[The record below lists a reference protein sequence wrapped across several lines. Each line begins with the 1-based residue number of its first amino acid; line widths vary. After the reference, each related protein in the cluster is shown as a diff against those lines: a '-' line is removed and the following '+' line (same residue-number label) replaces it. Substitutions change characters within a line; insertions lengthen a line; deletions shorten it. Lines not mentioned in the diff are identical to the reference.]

1 MVPAR
6 DAIKAVRS
14 LYLRALRAIR
24 DYGCRLSRR
33 YRAEDA
39 VTLRGY
45 RHLPV
50 FAETR
55 LEVTTASV
63 ALDEG
68 VFELDATLDLAIPD
82 AGRRAIEAGLT
93 LELDY
98 QIEIA
103 RVRRYLPD
111 AEVASLQQSYEL
123 SYHALSQRY
132 LLRNLNTGEQQD
144 FGTLQASL
152 DRLAEV
158 RGLPL
163 LDSSLL
169 ESGSNYEFRVRAELN
184 LRTAPD
190 SLGWLLFW
198 TDDWSAT
205 SEWYAWTLRR

>member
-1 MVPAR
+1 LLCFLATLAAPA
-6 DAIKAVRS
+6 
-14 LYLRALRAIR
+14 
-24 DYGCRLSRR
+24 
-33 YRAEDA
+33 
-39 VTLRGY
+39 
-45 RHLPV
+45 
-50 FAETR
+50 FADTR
-55 LEVTTASV
+55 LEVVSASV

-68 VFELDATLDLAIPD
+68 VYELDARLDLAIPE

-111 AEVASLQQSYEL
+111 PEVASLQQRFEL

-144 FGTLQASL
+144 FGSLQASL

-169 ESGSNYEFRVRAELN
+169 EPGSTYEFRVRAALN

-205 SEWYAWTLRR
+205 SEWFAWTLRR

>member
-1 MVPAR
+1 MSNSCRMPCLR
-6 DAIKAVRS
+6 RQGS
-14 LYLRALRAIR
+14 LGFRAAWLLCFLATF
-24 DYGCRLSRR
+24 
-33 YRAEDA
+33 AA
-39 VTLRGY
+39 
-45 RHLPV
+45 PV
-50 FAETR
+50 FADTR
-55 LEVTTASV
+55 LEVTAASV

-68 VFELDATLDLAIPD
+68 VFELDATLDLAVPE

-98 QIEIA
+98 QIELA

-169 ESGSNYEFRVRAELN
+169 EPGSTYEFRVRAELN

>member
-1 MVPAR
+1 MLVMSNSCHVPCLR
-6 DAIKAVRS
+6 RQGS
-14 LYLRALRAIR
+14 LGFRAAWLLCFLA
-24 DYGCRLSRR
+24 
-33 YRAEDA
+33 
-39 VTLRGY
+39 T
-45 RHLPV
+45 
-50 FAETR
+50 FAAPAFADTR
-55 LEVTTASV
+55 LEVTAASV

-68 VFELDATLDLAIPD
+68 VFELDATLELAIPE

-169 ESGSNYEFRVRAELN
+169 ESGSTYEFRVRAELN

>member
-1 MVPAR
+1 MLVMSNSCRVPCLR
-6 DAIKAVRS
+6 RQGS
-14 LYLRALRAIR
+14 LGFRAAWLLGFLA
-24 DYGCRLSRR
+24 
-33 YRAEDA
+33 
-39 VTLRGY
+39 T
-45 RHLPV
+45 
-50 FAETR
+50 FAAPAFADTR
-55 LEVTTASV
+55 LEVTAASV

-68 VFELDATLDLAIPD
+68 VFELDATLDLAVPE

-111 AEVASLQQSYEL
+111 AEVASLHQSYEL
-123 SYHALSQRY
+123 SFHALSQRY

-169 ESGSNYEFRVRAELN
+169 EPGSTYEFRVRAELN

-205 SEWYAWTLRR
+205 SEWFAWTLRR

>member
-1 MVPAR
+1 MLVM
-6 DAIKAVRS
+6 S
-14 LYLRALRAIR
+14 N
-24 DYGCRLSRR
+24 SRR
-33 YRAEDA
+33 VPCPQRQGRSVFRAA
-39 VTLRGY
+39 WLLCFLAT
-45 RHLPV
+45 
-50 FAETR
+50 FAAPAFADTR
-55 LEVTTASV
+55 LEVMGASV

-68 VFELDATLDLAIPD
+68 VYELDARLDLAIPEE
-82 AGRRAIEAGLT
+82 GRRAIDAGLT

-98 QIEIA
+98 HIEIS

-163 LDSSLL
+163 IDSSLL
-169 ESGSNYEFRVRAELN
+169 EPGSTYEFRVRAELN

-190 SLGWLLFW
+190 TLGWLLFW

>member
-1 MVPAR
+1 MLVMSNSRRAPCPQR
-6 DAIKAVRS
+6 HGS
-14 LYLRALRAIR
+14 LGLRAAWLLCFLATI
-24 DYGCRLSRR
+24 
-33 YRAEDA
+33 ATPA
-39 VTLRGY
+39 
-45 RHLPV
+45 

-55 LEVTTASV
+55 LAVTGASI

-68 VFELDATLDLAIPD
+68 VYELDARLDVAIPEG
-82 AGRRAIEAGLT
+82 GRRAIDAGLT

-98 QIEIA
+98 RIEIA

-111 AEVASLQQSYEL
+111 DAVASLHQSYEL

-144 FGTLQASL
+144 FGTLQAAL

-169 ESGSNYEFRVRAELN
+169 EPGSTYEFRVRAELN
-184 LRTAPD
+184 LHTAPD
-190 SLGWLLFW
+190 TLGWLLFW

-205 SEWYAWTLRR
+205 SEWFAWTLRR

>member
-1 MVPAR
+1 MLVMSNSRHVP
-6 DAIKAVRS
+6 
-14 LYLRALRAIR
+14 
-24 DYGCRLSRR
+24 CPQRR
-33 YRAEDA
+33 GSQGFPAA
-39 VTLRGY
+39 WLLCFLATIAA
-45 RHLPV
+45 PA
-50 FAETR
+50 FADTR
-55 LEVTTASV
+55 LAVSSASV
-63 ALDEG
+63 ALDDG
-68 VFELDATLDLAIPD
+68 VYEMDARLDLAIPE
-82 AGRRAIEAGLT
+82 AGRRAIDAGLT

-98 QIEIA
+98 HIEIA

-144 FGTLQASL
+144 FGTLQSSL

-169 ESGSNYEFRVRAELN
+169 EPGSTYEFRVRAELN

>member
-1 MVPAR
+1 MLVMSNSRHVPCPQTR
-6 DAIKAVRS
+6 GS
-14 LYLRALRAIR
+14 LGFRAAWLLGFLATI
-24 DYGCRLSRR
+24 
-33 YRAEDA
+33 AA
-39 VTLRGY
+39 
-45 RHLPV
+45 PA
-50 FAETR
+50 FADTR
-55 LEVTTASV
+55 LAVSSASV
-63 ALDEG
+63 ALDDG
-68 VFELDATLDLAIPD
+68 VYELDARLDLAIPE
-82 AGRRAIEAGLT
+82 AGRRAIDAGLT

-98 QIEIA
+98 HIEIA

-144 FGTLQASL
+144 FGTLQSSL

-169 ESGSNYEFRVRAELN
+169 EPGSTYEFRVRAELN

>member
-1 MVPAR
+1 MLVMSNNRRVPCPR
-6 DAIKAVRS
+6 WQGS
-14 LYLRALRAIR
+14 LGFRAA
-24 DYGCRLSRR
+24 
-33 YRAEDA
+33 
-39 VTLRGY
+39 TL
-45 RHLPV
+45 LCFLATFAAPV
-50 FAETR
+50 LADTR

-68 VFELDATLDLAIPD
+68 VFELDATLDLAIPE

-169 ESGSNYEFRVRAELN
+169 ESGSTYEFRVRAELN

>member
-1 MVPAR
+1 LLCFIATFAAPA
-6 DAIKAVRS
+6 
-14 LYLRALRAIR
+14 
-24 DYGCRLSRR
+24 
-33 YRAEDA
+33 
-39 VTLRGY
+39 
-45 RHLPV
+45 
-50 FAETR
+50 FADTR

-63 ALDEG
+63 TLDEG
-68 VFELDATLDLAIPD
+68 VFELDARLDLAIPE

-98 QIEIA
+98 HIEIA

-169 ESGSNYEFRVRAELN
+169 EPGSTYEFRVRAELN

-198 TDDWSAT
+198 TEDWSAT

>member
-1 MVPAR
+1 MSNSHRMPCPQR
-6 DAIKAVRS
+6 QGS
-14 LYLRALRAIR
+14 LGFRAAWLLCFLATFT
-24 DYGCRLSRR
+24 
-33 YRAEDA
+33 A
-39 VTLRGY
+39 
-45 RHLPV
+45 PV
-50 FAETR
+50 WADTR
-55 LEVTTASV
+55 LEVTAAAV

-68 VFELDATLDLAIPD
+68 VYELDATLDLAIPE

-93 LELDY
+93 LELVY

-103 RVRRYLPD
+103 KVRRYLPD
-111 AEVASLQQSYEL
+111 AGVASLQQRFEL
-123 SYHALSQRY
+123 NYHALSQRY

-144 FGTLQASL
+144 FGTLHAAL
-152 DRLAEV
+152 DRVAEV

-169 ESGSNYEFRVRAELN
+169 EPGSTYEFRVRAALN

-190 SLGWLLFW
+190 SLSWLLFW

>member
-1 MVPAR
+1 MA
-6 DAIKAVRS
+6 D
-14 LYLRALRAIR
+14 
-24 DYGCRLSRR
+24 
-33 YRAEDA
+33 
-39 VTLRGY
+39 
-45 RHLPV
+45 
-50 FAETR
+50 TR

-63 ALDEG
+63 ALDDG
-68 VFELDATLDLAIPD
+68 VFELDARLDIGIPE

-103 RVRRYLPD
+103 RMRRYLPD
-111 AEVASLQQSYEL
+111 AAVASLQQRFEL

-132 LLRNLNTGEQQD
+132 LVRNLNTGEQYD
-144 FGTLQASL
+144 HGTLQAAL

-169 ESGSNYEFRVRAELN
+169 EPGSNYEFRVRAELT

-190 SLGWLLFW
+190 TLSWLLFW
-198 TDDWSAT
+198 ADDWSAT

>member
-1 MVPAR
+1 MLVM
-6 DAIKAVRS
+6 S
-14 LYLRALRAIR
+14 N
-24 DYGCRLSRR
+24 SRR
-33 YRAEDA
+33 VPRPQRQGSLGFRAA
-39 VTLRGY
+39 WLLCFLATIAA
-45 RHLPV
+45 PA
-50 FAETR
+50 FADTR
-55 LEVTTASV
+55 LEVTSASV

-68 VFELDATLDLAIPD
+68 VFELDARLDLAIPE
-82 AGRRAIEAGLT
+82 AGRRAIDAGLT

-98 QIEIA
+98 HIEIA

-111 AEVASLQQSYEL
+111 ADVASLQQSYEL
-123 SYHALSQRY
+123 SFHALSQRY

-144 FGTLQASL
+144 FGTLQAAF

-169 ESGSNYEFRVRAELN
+169 EPGSTYEFRVRAELN

-190 SLGWLLFW
+190 TLGWLLFW

-205 SEWYAWTLRR
+205 SEWFAWTLRR